1 MLQRFSRPDPYLR
14 RCGRL
19 DCDVHQ
25 WRIEGA
31 PAFMRGLKALFVTDT
46 HVRPDAPDGA
56 IRAFVEKLAALAP
69 DILLLGGDFADRR
82 EDALRL
88 FDALDALR
96 PPLGAYACLGNNDAE
111 AWESAHELS
120 RAMKRR
126 GMKLLVNAAA
136 RVELNGGRLV
146 IGGVDERKYGA
157 PQYAGLIPDAAAG
170 NVYRILLSHFPCA
183 PDMKCDLM
191 LSGHTHGGQF
201 NLLGVT
207 PYTVGFERVFPQNMA
222 VLASAGL
229 FETGGMKLLVSK
241 GVGASRI
248 PWRVG
253 VRPEIDLIVFG

>member
-1 MLQRFSRPDPYLR
+1 M
-14 RCGRL
+14 
-19 DCDVHQ
+19 
-25 WRIEGA
+25 
-31 PAFMRGLKALFVTDT
+31 
-46 HVRPDAPDGA
+46 
-56 IRAFVEKLAALAP
+56 
-69 DILLLGGDFADRR
+69 
-82 EDALRL
+82 
-88 FDALDALR
+88 
-96 PPLGAYACLGNNDAE
+96 
-111 AWESAHELS
+111 
-120 RAMKRR
+120 
-126 GMKLLVNAAA
+126 
-136 RVELNGGRLV
+136 NGGRLV

-157 PQYAGLIPDAAAG
+157 PQYAGLFPAAASG
-170 NVYRILLSHFPCA
+170 SVYRILLSHFPCA
-183 PDMKCDLM
+183 PDAKCDLM